1 MSDREVANGS
11 DSVMG
16 WDRDAVAETLRSSGY
31 DVDPARPGDPPG
43 GSISARRDLGD
54 RVILFSVDGGGRF
67 RIEITWLVGEW
78 PSRQELA
85 GIPLRIVDSVTR
97 AVNVSGHVERAE
109 QLAGLIAGL
118 GEIVSWA
125 GVDDGND
132 EAAEEPPEP

>member
-1 MSDREVANGS
+1 MSDREAANGS
-11 DSVMG
+11 ESVMD
-16 WDRDAVAETLRSSGY
+16 WDRDAVAERLRSSGY

-43 GSISARRDLGD
+43 GSVSARRDLGD

-85 GIPLRIVDSVTR
+85 GIPVRIVDSVTR
-97 AVNVSGHVERAE
+97 AVNVSGHVEQTA
-109 QLAGLIAGL
+109 QLVGVIAGL

-125 GVDDGND
+125 GVDDGNH
-132 EAAEEPPEP
+132 EALEEPPAP